1 MEQNSSSTS
10 STQAPEATT
19 SAAST
24 SEASTSA
31 ASTSAT
37 STNVASTNEA
47 NTNEASADAASK
59 STTITSAVTTSEA
72 STCAT
77 TTSLASTSPARTSK
91 PSTNASSGSFDQPST
106 SSLVMPSRILAMS
119 KQSTE
124 AISTQTNESRK
135 HKSSDISPEKV
146 QMNKRSKNDE
156 SPCSTASTSSLS
168 SLSSLSSSTSSSSH
182 AETGTQTLSSRRVLF
197 INDRSEPS
205 TSAGLSTAF
214 NQKGKSGVRIMC
226 PKLSKRKVRATALS
240 TESNTAS
247 STSNSTATTG
257 INAPQPS
264 TSRNNTEEL
273 FRNFRPIAEEVR
285 NRCLPIIKSLP
296 ACDRPKLLR

>member
-19 SAAST
+19 RAAST
-24 SEASTSA
+24 SSSMVANTSAGSISDVSTCSPSTS
-31 ASTSAT
+31 S
-37 STNVASTNEA
+37 
-47 NTNEASADAASK
+47 D
-59 STTITSAVTTSEA
+59 
-72 STCAT
+72 
-77 TTSLASTSPARTSK
+77 L
-91 PSTNASSGSFDQPST
+91 QPST

-119 KQSTE
+119 KQTTE
-124 AISTQTNESRK
+124 ANNSTQTTESRK
-135 HKSSDISPEKV
+135 HKSSDISSEKV

-168 SLSSLSSSTSSSSH
+168 SLSSPSSTASSSH
-182 AETGTQTLSSRRVLF
+182 AETATQTLSSRRVLF

-205 TSAGLSTAF
+205 TSSGFSAAF

-226 PKLSKRKVRATALS
+226 PKLSKRKVRANALPAENS
-240 TESNTAS
+240 TVSSA
-247 STSNSTATTG
+247 STSTGTTS